1 MHTKKAIHQFA
12 LATITLLG
20 AGYLDV
26 TGAEPEPSKPLT
38 KTPLEE
44 NKNKTTKY
52 VAVWNKWQKNI
63 VHFNGMLETLAKTA
77 NLPQE
82 DDLKRRIESKSDW
95 LEVITDG
102 YGGVVDFNAAP
113 GTIQYEANKLIGS
126 GGPYIDW
133 EFELPKGAKASWND
147 SMTLVP
153 KVAVI
158 NNDNKEKREQF
169 RFVINIAET
178 DAGPFKAGDRI
189 RLQASIDDFSRF
201 KKGYS
206 KATGLVAI
214 YYLEGN
220 PNPVFDVRLDEA
232 KITRLKSDADKEGK
246 NEKSDLMR
254 ERKFK

>member
-1 MHTKKAIHQFA
+1 IHVA
-12 LATITLLG
+12 
-20 AGYLDV
+20 
-26 TGAEPEPSKPLT
+26 GAEPELGKSLT

-113 GTIQYEANKLIGS
+113 GTIQHEANKLIGS

-189 RLQASIDDFSRF
+189 RLQTSIDDFSRF

>member
-1 MHTKKAIHQFA
+1 MQTKKAIHQFA

-201 KKGYS
+201 KKGYG

-232 KITRLKSDADKEGK
+232 KITRLNPLQTKKAKTE
-246 NEKSDLMR
+246 
-254 ERKFK
+254 